1 MKEAT
6 RKELETVKE
15 TLYSISATLY
25 DLWTSEEYRTAKLAR
40 ITVGK
45 ELDLVN
51 TAIATI
57 AQAIDLKDS
66 REYRNWNTTII

>member
-1 MKEAT
+1 MTKET

-25 DLWTSEEYRTAKLAR
+25 DLWTSEELRTAKLAR

-51 TAIATI
+51 SAIATV
-57 AQAIDLKDS
+57 AQAIDLKES
-66 REYRNWNTTII
+66 RVYRNWDLTL